1 MKVPANIINIVL
13 FNISWVA
20 IVLSQSSLIA
30 LIIVGIHLLLHWC
43 VMGKG
48 QDELRLIGGVTLC
61 GVIVDQ
67 LLFKAGVFN
76 LAGQPALAP
85 LWLSC
90 LWPVFASTL
99 MHSFVVFQNRIALA
113 VVCGALGGALSYI
126 AGVRLS
132 AVEFGS
138 PLWGPVLL
146 GTLWAVLF
154 PLVVQ
159 SAARLQNRRD
169 ALQSWSPQVRRACD

>member
-1 MKVPANIINIVL
+1 MKVPVNIVNIVL
-13 FNISWVA
+13 FNISWLA
-20 IVLSQSSLIA
+20 IVLSQSSLVA
-30 LIIVGIHLLLHWC
+30 PMIVGIHLLLHWL

-48 QDELRLIGGVTLC
+48 KDELRLIGGVTLC

-67 LLFKAGVFN
+67 LLFQAGVFN

-99 MHSFVVFQNRIALA
+99 MHSLVVFQNRIAFA
-113 VVCGALGGALSYI
+113 AMCGALGGALSYI
-126 AGVRLS
+126 AGVRMS
-132 AVEFGS
+132 AVDFAS

-146 GTLWAVLF
+146 GTLWAVIF
-154 PLVVQ
+154 PLLMQ
-159 SAARLQNRRD
+159 IAARLQSQRD
-169 ALQSWSPQVRRACD
+169 ALQSWSPHGRRAFD

>member
-1 MKVPANIINIVL
+1 MKVPVNIINVVL
-13 FNISWVA
+13 FNISWFA

-30 LIIVGIHLLLHWC
+30 LVVVGIHLLLHWY

-48 QDELRLIGGVTLC
+48 RDEVRLIMGVTVC

-85 LWLSC
+85 LWLSS

-99 MHSFVVFQNRIALA
+99 MHSFVVFQNRIPLA

-126 AGVRLS
+126 GGVRLS
-132 AVEFGS
+132 AVDFAS
-138 PLWGPVLL
+138 PLWGPLL
-146 GTLWAVLF
+146 VGILWAFMF
-154 PLVVQ
+154 PLLVQ
-159 SAARLQNRRD
+159 VAARLQNRRD

>member
-1 MKVPANIINIVL
+1 MKVPVNIINVVL
-13 FNISWVA
+13 FNISWFA
-20 IVLSQSSLIA
+20 IVLSQSPLIA
-30 LIIVGIHLLLHWC
+30 PIIVGMHLLLHC
-43 VMGKG
+43 SVMGKG
-48 QDELRLIGGVTLC
+48 KDELRLIGGVTLC

-67 LLFKAGVFN
+67 LLFKVGIFN

-126 AGVRLS
+126 AGVRMS
-132 AVEFGS
+132 AVEFAS
-138 PLWGPVLL
+138 PLWGPLL
-146 GTLWAVLF
+146 LAALWAFMF
-154 PLVVQ
+154 PLLVQ
-159 SAARLQNRRD
+159 IATRLQNRRD
-169 ALQSWSPQVRRACD
+169 ALQSWSPQVRRAFD

>member
-1 MKVPANIINIVL
+1 MKAPVNIINIVL
-13 FNISWVA
+13 FNISWFA
-20 IVLSQSSLIA
+20 IVLSQSTLVA
-30 LIIVGIHLLLHWC
+30 PIIVGIHLLLHWL

-48 QDELRLIGGVTLC
+48 KDELRLIGGVTLC
-61 GVIVDQ
+61 GVVVDQ
-67 LLFKAGVFN
+67 LLFKTGVFN

-99 MHSFVVFQNRIALA
+99 MHSLVGFQNRIALA

-126 AGVRLS
+126 AGVRMS
-132 AVEFGS
+132 AVDFAS

-146 GTLWAVLF
+146 GALWAVIF
-154 PLVVQ
+154 PLSVQ
-159 SAARLQNRRD
+159 VAARLQSQRD
-169 ALQSWSPQVRRACD
+169 ALQSWSPQARRAFD

>member
-1 MKVPANIINIVL
+1 MKVPVNIINVVL
-13 FNISWVA
+13 FNISWFA
-20 IVLSQSSLIA
+20 IVLSQSA
-30 LIIVGIHLLLHWC
+30 LLAPMIVAIHLWLHWL

-48 QDELRLIGGVTLC
+48 KDELRLIGGVTLC

-76 LAGQPALAP
+76 LAGEPAMAP

-99 MHSFVVFQNRIALA
+99 MHSFVVFQNRIALS

-126 AGVRLS
+126 AGVRMS
-132 AVEFGS
+132 AVDFAS
-138 PLWGPVLL
+138 PLWGPLVLAVM
-146 GTLWAVLF
+146 WAFMF
-154 PLVVQ
+154 PLLMQ
-159 SAARLQNRRD
+159 IAARLQNRRD
-169 ALQSWSPQVRRACD
+169 SLQSWSPQVRRAFD